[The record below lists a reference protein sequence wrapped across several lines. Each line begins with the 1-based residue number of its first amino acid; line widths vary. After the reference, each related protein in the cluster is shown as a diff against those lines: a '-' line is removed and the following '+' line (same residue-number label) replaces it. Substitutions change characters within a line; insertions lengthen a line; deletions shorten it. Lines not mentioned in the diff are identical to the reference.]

1 MKRLILVAGLLYT
14 LTASTPTSAADE
26 VTERAHVRGQP
37 IVQIITGSPTILE
50 N

>member
-1 MKRLILVAGLLYT
+1 MRRLILVAGLLYA
-14 LTASTPTSAADE
+14 LTASTPISTAEE

-37 IVQIITGSPTILE
+37 IVQIITGSPTILG